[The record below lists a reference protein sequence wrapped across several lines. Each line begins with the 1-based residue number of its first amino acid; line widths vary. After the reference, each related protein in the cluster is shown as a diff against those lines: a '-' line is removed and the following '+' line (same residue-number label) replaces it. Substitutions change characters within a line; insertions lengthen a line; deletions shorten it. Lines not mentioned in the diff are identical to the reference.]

1 MDDPLSSRGMALR
14 FDDSLT
20 TILSADTATG
30 FGARA
35 TWRQLVDLMGRRR
48 VAAEEPTIAR
58 LRLLRQAVPTDVRA
72 ASARALAFATP
83 PAPLVAFFAEDTMAI
98 AAPVLRTATLSTLEW
113 LALLPRLTPPTRAI
127 LRHRRDL
134 PPEVTRGLESLGAVD
149 FVLGHDTPVMPQAG
163 PDISSP
169 TPAPIV
175 PDAPLDHT
183 PFVALGDIA
192 RGLPVVAEAMRQ
204 ADAGSSAAQPRS
216 EIAELVARI
225 EAFRQQRPAVTK
237 PLPTLPDVAQTVGTF
252 QYATDAA
259 GIIRWVDG
267 VCRPALVG
275 VSLALAAQQG
285 EVQLDGVA
293 SGAYRQRSSFTDA
306 RLQVGGLSDAAGAWR
321 LSGLPVFDFSTG
333 RFSGYSGTARRPR
346 VDETAAPRDTSRRTA
361 VSEGLRQLV
370 HELRT
375 PTNAIS
381 GFAELIE
388 TQLLGLVPPVYR
400 DRATAIRE
408 QAGALIAAIDDL
420 DTAARMEGGA
430 LELRA
435 GVVPLL
441 PLLHGIA
448 ADLAPLA
455 ELRGAMLVIEG
466 TSGDPQIACDD
477 RAVERLLGRLL
488 AALVACAANGERIGV
503 SVVDDH
509 AGTIV
514 LAIDRPAALT
524 KQLAIV
530 EQTAE
535 ERGAPLL
542 GTAFTLRLVQ
552 NLAAELG
559 GALTIGAERLT
570 LRLPAADTAIMGM
583 ATTN

>member
-1 MDDPLSSRGMALR
+1 MR

-35 TWRQLVDLMGRRR
+35 TWRQLVDLMGRGRI
-48 VAAEEPTIAR
+48 AADESTIAR
-58 LRLLRQAVPTDVRA
+58 LRLLRQAVTTDIRA
-72 ASARALAFATP
+72 ASARALAFAMP
-83 PAPLVAFFAEDTMAI
+83 PAPLVGFFAEDTLAI
-98 AAPVLRTATLSTLEW
+98 AAPVLRTATLSTPEW

-134 PPEVTRGLESLGAVD
+134 AAEVTRGLESLGAVD
-149 FVLGHDTPVMPQAG
+149 FVLGHDTPAMPEA
-163 PDISSP
+163 D
-169 TPAPIV
+169 PAVLAPPAAPMV

-192 RGLPVVAEAMRQ
+192 RGLPVVAEAIRQ
-204 ADAGSSAAQPRS
+204 ADAGPAPAQPRS

-225 EAFRQQRPAVTK
+225 EAFRQQRPTDTK
-237 PLPTLPDVAQTVGTF
+237 PARTSPDAAKTAATF
-252 QYATDAA
+252 QYVTDAI
-259 GIIRWVDG
+259 GTVRWVDG
-267 VCRPALVG
+267 VSRTALVG
-275 VSLALAAQQG
+275 ISLAFAAQQG

-293 SGAYRQRSSFTDA
+293 SGAFRQRSGFTDA
-306 RLQVGGLSDAAGAWR
+306 RLQIGGHSDAAGAWR
-321 LSGLPVFDFSTG
+321 LSGRPVFDPGTG

-346 VDETAAPRDTSRRTA
+346 ADETAAPRDPGRRTA

-388 TQLLGLVPPVYR
+388 TQLLGPVPPVYR

-430 LELRA
+430 LELRT
-435 GVVPLL
+435 GIVPLL

-455 ELRGAMLVIEG
+455 ELRGAMVVVDG
-466 TSGDPQIACDD
+466 ADGDPQVACDD

-488 AALVACAANGERIGV
+488 AALVSCAAKGERIGIAV
-503 SVVDDH
+503 MTDRPR
-509 AGTIV
+509 AIMLT
-514 LAIDRPAALT
+514 IDRPAALT
-524 KQLAIV
+524 EQLMTV

-542 GTAFTLRLVQ
+542 GTAFTLRLVE
-552 NLAAELG
+552 NLAIELG
-559 GALTIGAERLT
+559 GALTVGAERLT
-570 LRLPAADTAIMGM
+570 LRLPAAETAIMGM